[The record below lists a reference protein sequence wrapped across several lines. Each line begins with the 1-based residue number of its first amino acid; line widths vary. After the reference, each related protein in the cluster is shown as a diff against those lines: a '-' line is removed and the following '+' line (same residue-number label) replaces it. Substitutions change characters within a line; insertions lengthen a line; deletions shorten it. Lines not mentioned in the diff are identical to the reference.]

1 MSQESLNRDKWLNLQ
16 RWYSELQR
24 EIVFYIHLVSPNN
37 LNKIIKYDPELRL
50 FVFSRVEMFFFLKS
64 IKFVRVLV

>member
-24 EIVFYIHLVSPNN
+24 EIVFYIRLVSPNN
-37 LNKIIKYDPELRL
+37 LNKITKYDPELRL

>member
-37 LNKIIKYDPELRL
+37 PNKIIKYDPELRL